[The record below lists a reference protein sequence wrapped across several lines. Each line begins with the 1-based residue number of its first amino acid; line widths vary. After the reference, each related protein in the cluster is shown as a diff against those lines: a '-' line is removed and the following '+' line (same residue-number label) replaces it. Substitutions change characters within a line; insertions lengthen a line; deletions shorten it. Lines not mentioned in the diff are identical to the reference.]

1 MTIASAWSIA
11 LVGMDGTPVEVEAA
25 ITPGLPR
32 TVLVGL
38 PDTSLHE
45 ARDRCRAA
53 LTSAGLAWP
62 NELLTIN
69 LTPAS
74 LPKAGSHYDLAIAAA
89 VLAAAGVV
97 PRSITRRAVLMGELG
112 LDGRVRKVRGVLP
125 GLLAARRCG
134 RTSAIVP
141 WQQVGEARLVDGMTV
156 HGVASLDDLVEGLH
170 GRRVVHPAPPPADEA
185 ASATTDETPAPLDLA
200 DMLGQP
206 EARWAAEVA
215 AAGGHHML
223 LHGAPGVGKTMLA
236 ARLPGLLPDL
246 TMPESLEVSALHSLA
261 GDDLNDGLIKR
272 PPYAAPHH
280 NATVAAMVGGGSR
293 VARPG
298 AISLAHRGVLFLDEA
313 PEFAPQV
320 MEALRTPMEAGFVS
334 VARSQGVVRYPSQ
347 FQLVMAA
354 NPCPCGLAG
363 VPGSSCRCVPSAIR
377 RYNARLSGPILD
389 RIDIHQRM
397 AMVTSLLAKADTG
410 VEPTAVVAARVA
422 EARSRSERRLHG
434 TGWRRNAEVPGH
446 IARAGLPEAGLAMA
460 EKQVLKG
467 QLSVRGLDKVA
478 RLSWTLA
485 DLAGRGRVTVDDVAA
500 AVALNQGEWM
510 VAA

>member
-1 MTIASAWSIA
+1 MSIASAWSIA
-11 LVGMDGTPVEVEAA
+11 LVGMDGTPIEVEAA
-25 ITPGLPR
+25 VTAGLPR

-38 PDTSLHE
+38 PDAALHE

-53 LTSAGLAWP
+53 LTSAGLTWP

-89 VLAAAGVV
+89 VLAACGVV
-97 PRSITRRAVLMGELG
+97 PRGRTENVVLMGELG
-112 LDGRVRKVRGVLP
+112 LDGRVRRVNGILP

-134 RTSAIVP
+134 RTVAVVP
-141 WQQVGEARLVDGMTV
+141 WSQLGEASLVDGLTV
-156 HGVASLDDLVEGLH
+156 HGVASLHELVEVLH
-170 GRRVVHPAPPPADEA
+170 GRRVVHAQAPAGEPANEPEA
-185 ASATTDETPAPLDLA
+185 AANPPDLA
-200 DMLGQP
+200 DLLGQP

-261 GDDLNDGLIKR
+261 GEDLNGGLITR
-272 PPYAAPHH
+272 PPFADPHH
-280 NATVAAMVGGGSR
+280 NASVAAIVGGGSR
-293 VARPG
+293 LARPG
-298 AISLAHRGVLFLDEA
+298 AISMAHRGVLFLDEA
-313 PEFAPQV
+313 PEFSPQV
-320 MEALRTPMEAGFVS
+320 MEALRTPMEAGCVS
-334 VARSQGVVRYPSQ
+334 IARSQGVVRYPSQ
-347 FQLVMAA
+347 FQLVLAA
-354 NPCPCGLAG
+354 NPCPCGYAAI
-363 VPGSSCRCVPSAIR
+363 PGSSCRCLPSAIR

-397 AMVTSLLAKADTG
+397 DLVSSLLAKADAS
-410 VEPTAVVAARVA
+410 VEPSAVVAGRVA
-422 EARSRSERRLHG
+422 AARARSQRRLAG
-434 TGWRRNAEVPGH
+434 TGWRRNAEVPGYV
-446 IARAGLPEAGLAMA
+446 ARDGLPEAGLALA

-467 QLSVRGLDKVA
+467 QMSARGLDKVA

-485 DLAGRGRVTVDDVAA
+485 DLAGRSRVNLDDVRAGI
-500 AVALNQGEWM
+500 ALNQGEWM
-510 VAA
+510 TA